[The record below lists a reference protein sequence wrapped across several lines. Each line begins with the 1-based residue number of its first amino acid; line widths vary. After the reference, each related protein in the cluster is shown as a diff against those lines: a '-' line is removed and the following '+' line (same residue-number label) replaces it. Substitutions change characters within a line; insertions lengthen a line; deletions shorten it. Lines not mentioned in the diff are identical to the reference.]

1 MNDTERDL
9 RELFETKA
17 REAGPAPRVT
27 PEILRRGRRRQVG
40 TVAVAGIT
48 ALAIAAAAIVS
59 LQALNRADTDTVPGG
74 RQGNPAF
81 TATIQNFTVTV
92 PEGWT
97 LIDQWPLGSN
107 LAVEGSGGTS
117 FSCVGMPIEAG
128 SGKNIASGP
137 ATSDCPA
144 QQTQTP
150 ERPTIPEGGL
160 PMLALSNDD
169 PGLGGSAC
177 NAGSPLPATSARLYI
192 GLDYGVTRTAGWEN
206 MPAWPNPLVNVLEGD
221 LPVEQ
226 MPCGPGGYSWFQT
239 GGAPYIAW
247 AGFGSEVT
255 AADRQALLD
264 VFDGMR
270 VSDGEITPPTTDMP
284 GYVLTGGT
292 TGSGAGWNVEA
303 YPNGTN
309 VDMAYAEEGGRWG
322 GAGSFGPP
330 VVPIQLASGHGID
343 FGAVTFDADR
353 VELRPSDGSDPVPGS
368 ILRLPESLGAPFDA
382 FVIPSSAAGEV
393 VAVGPDGDLGSAGV
407 SIPAPEPSPDAR
419 RVESD
424 LRNAYVAAKTYY
436 VDGNTYEGFDPQ
448 TAVSIEPSLAYNT
461 AGRAVAGE
469 VSIRDVGA
477 DHILFAEATDAGDV
491 LCIAENSAG
500 ATTYGAVDAQMAD
513 ECVGGEAAWGQ
524 DVTAS
529 GSAAP
534 SQPVESS
541 VDLQG
546 FGAPATLTVRSET
559 ANGCQSMEIQIGGDN
574 GIGMG
579 SCVNGPLQ
587 PDEPLAVMQPAA
599 SGDGV
604 TVVSGHVPPE
614 ADRVFFVSDDGR
626 RFDAP
631 ILYTL
636 QVEPRVQFFAFAVPV
651 RSGQLH
657 VEDVNGVELS
667 APIPLSRAS

>member
-382 FVIPSSAAGEV
+382 FVIPSTAAGEV

>member
-1 MNDTERDL
+1 MNETERDL

-40 TVAVAGIT
+40 SVAVAGIT

-117 FSCVGMPIEAG
+117 FSCVGTPIEAG
-128 SGKNIASGP
+128 SGKNTASGP
-137 ATSDCPA
+137 ETSDCPA
-144 QQTQTP
+144 QQRQMP

-160 PMLALSNDD
+160 PMLTLSNED

-177 NAGSPLPATSARLYI
+177 NASSPLPATSARLYI

-206 MPAWPNPLVNVLEGD
+206 MAAWPNPLVNVLEGD

-264 VFDGMR
+264 AFDGMQ
-270 VSDGEITPPTTDMP
+270 VSDGEITPPAGDMP
-284 GYVLTGGT
+284 AYVLAGGPGGE
-292 TGSGAGWNVEA
+292 GSWAIEAGPTETNIELTYREFPLRPLAGGPFNVSGVGDFIV
-303 YPNGTN
+303 P
-309 VDMAYAEEGGRWG
+309 D
-322 GAGSFGPP
+322 
-330 VVPIQLASGHGID
+330 VPIEIGRAKGTV
-343 FGAVTFDADR
+343 FGAVTFDAER
-353 VELRPSDGSDPVPGS
+353 VELRPVDGSAPVPGS
-368 ILRLPESLGAPFDA
+368 ILQLPESLGAPFDA
-382 FVIPSSAAGEV
+382 FLIPSSTAGEV
-393 VAVGPDGDLGSAGV
+393 VAIGPDGDLGRAPVGDFPTPGPSA
-407 SIPAPEPSPDAR
+407 A
-419 RVESD
+419 
-424 LRNAYVAAKTYY
+424 
-436 VDGNTYEGFDPQ
+436 
-448 TAVSIEPSLAYNT
+448 
-461 AGRAVAGE
+461 
-469 VSIRDVGA
+469 
-477 DHILFAEATDAGDV
+477 
-491 LCIAENSAG
+491 
-500 ATTYGAVDAQMAD
+500 
-513 ECVGGEAAWGQ
+513 
-524 DVTAS
+524 VTAS

-534 SQPVESS
+534 AQPAESS

-546 FGAPATLTVRSET
+546 FGAPATLTVRRET
-559 ANGCQSMEIQIGGDN
+559 ANGCQSIEIGIGGDL
-574 GIGMG
+574 GMG
-579 SCVNGPLQ
+579 MANCVNGPTQ
-587 PDEPLAVMQPAA
+587 TDEPFAAMQPAG
-599 SGDGV
+599 SGDGL
-604 TVVSGHVPPE
+604 TVVSGYVPPE
-614 ADRVFFVSDDGR
+614 ADRVFFVSYGR

-636 QVEPRVQFFAFAVPV
+636 LVEPRVQFFAFSVPV

-657 VEDVNGVELS
+657 VEDVNGVDLS

>member
-1 MNDTERDL
+1 MNETERDL

-27 PEILRRGRRRQVG
+27 REILRRGRRRQVG

-59 LQALNRADTDTVPGG
+59 LQALNRADTDSVPGG

-81 TATIQNFTVTV
+81 TATIQDFTVTV

-117 FSCVGMPIEAG
+117 FSCVGTPIEAG
-128 SGKNIASGP
+128 SGKNTPSGP

-144 QQTQTP
+144 LQTQTS

-160 PMLALSNDD
+160 PMLTLSNGD
-169 PGLGGSAC
+169 PGLGGSVC
-177 NAGSPLPATSARLYI
+177 NASSPLPATSARLYI

-206 MPAWPNPLVNVLEGD
+206 MAAWPNPLVNVLEGD
-221 LPVEQ
+221 LPIEQ

-264 VFDGMR
+264 VFDGMQ
-270 VSDGEITPPTTDMP
+270 VSDDEITPPTTDVP

-292 TGSGAGWNVEA
+292 TASGAGWSVEA

-309 VDMAYAEEGGRWG
+309 VDMAYTEEGGRWG
-322 GAGSFGPP
+322 GAGGFGPP
-330 VVPIQLASGHGID
+330 EVPIQLASGHGID

-393 VAVGPDGDLGSAGV
+393 VAVGPNGDLGSESVNGTGVGEPTEPAG
-407 SIPAPEPSPDAR
+407 PTPEIDAAWTR
-419 RVESD
+419 
-424 LRNAYVAAKTYY
+424 LRNARDELAEYGATQPFDELEIIATIDSKIDYLVYGDPPQGRPRVGDVTLRVDSDHRLVVVTRAKT
-436 VDGNTYEGFDPQ
+436 
-448 TAVSIEPSLAYNT
+448 
-461 AGRAVAGE
+461 GE
-469 VSIRDVGA
+469 VY
-477 DHILFAEATDAGDV
+477 
-491 LCIAENSAG
+491 CIGVEIDEGGG
-500 ATTYGAVDAQMAD
+500 ATYQYGSLNAMTFDR
-513 ECVGGEAAWGQ
+513 C
-524 DVTAS
+524 
-529 GSAAP
+529 
-534 SQPVESS
+534 
-541 VDLQG
+541 
-546 FGAPATLTVRSET
+546 
-559 ANGCQSMEIQIGGDN
+559 IGGW
-574 GIGMG
+574 
-579 SCVNGPLQ
+579 S
-587 PDEPLAVMQPAA
+587 
-599 SGDGV
+599 
-604 TVVSGHVPPE
+604 
-614 ADRVFFVSDDGR
+614 
-626 RFDAP
+626 
-631 ILYTL
+631 
-636 QVEPRVQFFAFAVPV
+636 
-651 RSGQLH
+651 
-657 VEDVNGVELS
+657 
-667 APIPLSRAS
+667 